1 MIEIYTDGCCTPTN
15 PGPGGWA
22 TIIYLPNSST
32 SLSGS
37 EPYTTNNRM
46 EITAVLEAMKWSI
59 QNTPAIIYSDSSYV
73 VNGVNKWIGGWANA
87 GWKKG
92 ARQIKNIDL
101 WQEVYD
107 VKQSFRG
114 RIEWV
119 RGHSGVPGNE
129 EADMLA
135 KLVAENQS

>member
-1 MIEIYTDGCCTPTN
+1 
-15 PGPGGWA
+15 
-22 TIIYLPNSST
+22 
-32 SLSGS
+32 
-37 EPYTTNNRM
+37 M

-92 ARQIKNIDL
+92 NRQIKNTDL

-114 RIEWV
+114 SVEWV